1 MSTPEVAASP
11 LLGQPRLTDEDL
23 ARSRDRSRVH
33 HARRHSKRWRL
44 LWLLVGPGILAM
56 LGENDGP
63 SMIAYAADGAQYG
76 LGFFVPF
83 IPILFAMAYVCQ
95 EMCMR
100 VGAVTHRGYG
110 ELVLQ
115 RYGRVWGWFGAGD
128 LTLTNLVT
136 LVAEFVAIRVGLA
149 YFHLGAG
156 VAVALGLALVAFTLS
171 GGRYWRWERIVLGLA
186 LFNGLFL
193 VAAILVKPHFGAVA
207 GSFDFSPFPG
217 GSFNTLLLLLAST
230 IGATVTPWMIFF
242 QQSASAD
249 KGMTPR
255 DVKHGRYDT
264 AAGAVL
270 AAIFGVGALI
280 AGAAL
285 LTHGGSGIQGFA
297 GAGFPEALSH
307 VAGGAVGTVFALGLI
322 EAGAVAILTISAST
336 AYAAGE
342 CVGVS
347 HSFNSSP
354 RNAGVFY
361 AANAGVALLGG
372 GGHPDSGCPS
382 ALDRAERER
391 ARHRAAACEPRLHG
405 DARQRQGADGRL
417 GEQALDER
425 DRDCRDRVRRTLR
438 SRLRHR
444 LLPASDP
451 SGRLMRAGA
460 PTASDAQPA
469 LPGNGARGARP
480 SPDIQEQNLQR
491 QERFEDELI
500 MHLERDQFVAET
512 SRPVPSAVLSTRVKT
527 GLWALRVF
535 VVFVSLMVIYTFVD
549 QLH

>member
-1 MSTPEVAASP
+1 VSTREAVAPSP
-11 LLGQPRLTDEDL
+11 LLAPPLLTDEDMV
-23 ARSRDRSRVH
+23 RSHDRARVH
-33 HARRHSKRWRL
+33 YARRHRKRWYL

-63 SMIAYAADGAQYG
+63 SMIAYASDGAQYG

-128 LTLTNLVT
+128 LTFTNLVT
-136 LVAEFVAIRVGLA
+136 LVAEFVSIRVGLA

-156 VAVALGLALVAFTLS
+156 VAVALGLALVVFTLS
-171 GGRYWRWERIVLGLA
+171 GGRYWRWERIVLGMA

-193 VAAILVKPHFGAVA
+193 VAAILVKPHVGTLVS
-207 GSFDFSPFPG
+207 SFDFAPFPS

-255 DVKHGRYDT
+255 DVRFGRYDT

-270 AAIFGVGALI
+270 AAIFGIGALV

-285 LTHGGSGIQGFA
+285 LEHGGSGIQGFA
-297 GAGFPEALSH
+297 GAGFPEALKH
-307 VAGGAVGTVFALGLI
+307 IAGGAAGAVFALGLI

-354 RNAGVFY
+354 RGALVFY
-361 AANAGVALLGG
+361 AANVGVALL
-372 GGHPDSGCPS
+372 
-382 ALDRAERER
+382 
-391 ARHRAAACEPRLHG
+391 AAVVILIP
-405 DARQRQGADGRL
+405 GAPL
-417 GEQALDER
+417 LSIVLNANVLAT
-425 DRDCRDRVRRTLR
+425 V
-438 SRLRHR
+438 
-444 LLPASDP
+444 LLPVTLV
-451 SGRLMRAGA
+451 LMLMLANDRGLMGA
-460 PTASDAQPA
+460 WANKRSTNVIGIAVIAFV
-469 LPGNGARGARP
+469 GICGAAYGID
-480 SPDIQEQNLQR
+480 SFLQTV
-491 QERFEDELI
+491 
-500 MHLERDQFVAET
+500 HLVG
-512 SRPVPSAVLSTRVKT
+512 S
-527 GLWALRVF
+527 
-535 VVFVSLMVIYTFVD
+535 
-549 QLH
+549 

>member
-1 MSTPEVAASP
+1 MATTELTAAPGLALPP
-11 LLGQPRLTDEDL
+11 LTEEDL
-23 ARSRDRSRVH
+23 ARSEDRSRVH
-33 HARRHSKRWRL
+33 HARRRGKRWYL

-63 SMIAYAADGAQYG
+63 SMIAYASDGAQYG

-83 IPILFAMAYVCQ
+83 IPVLFAMAFICQ

-115 RYGRVWGWFGAGD
+115 RFGTVWGWFGAGD

-136 LVAEFVAIRVGLA
+136 LVAEFVSIRVGLA
-149 YFHLGAG
+149 YFHLGSV
-156 VAVALGLALVAFTLS
+156 VAVVLGLALVVFTLS

-193 VAAILVKPHFGAVA
+193 LAAILVKPHVGAVVGA
-207 GSFDFSPFPG
+207 FDFSPFPG

-249 KGMTPR
+249 KGMTPS
-255 DVKHGRYDT
+255 DIKHGRYDT
-264 AAGAVL
+264 ALGAVL
-270 AAIFGVGALI
+270 GAIFGIGALI

-285 LTHGGSGIQGFA
+285 VTHNGSGIEGFA
-297 GAGFPEALSH
+297 GAGFPEALKH
-307 VAGGAVGTVFALGLI
+307 VAGGAAGTVFALGLI

-354 RNAGVFY
+354 RNAALFY
-361 AANAGVALLGG
+361 GANAGVALLAAVVILIPGA
-372 GGHPDSGCPS
+372 PLLSI
-382 ALDRAERER
+382 ALNANVL
-391 ARHRAAACEPRLHG
+391 AT
-405 DARQRQGADGRL
+405 
-417 GEQALDER
+417 
-425 DRDCRDRVRRTLR
+425 V
-438 SRLRHR
+438 
-444 LLPASDP
+444 LLP
-451 SGRLMRAGA
+451 
-460 PTASDAQPA
+460 
-469 LPGNGARGARP
+469 
-480 SPDIQEQNLQR
+480 
-491 QERFEDELI
+491 
-500 MHLERDQFVAET
+500 
-512 SRPVPSAVLSTRVKT
+512 
-527 GLWALRVF
+527 
-535 VVFVSLMVIYTFVD
+535 VSLVFMVMLANDEGLMGRWVNKRSTNVIGLTVIAFVGLCGAAYGID
-549 QLH
+549 SFLLSVHLIN

>member
-1 MSTPEVAASP
+1 VSTPEVTAPSP
-11 LLGQPRLTDEDL
+11 LLRHPLLTDEDH
-23 ARSRDRSRVH
+23 ARSHDRARVH
-33 HARRHSKRWRL
+33 HARKHSRRWYL

-63 SMIAYAADGAQYG
+63 SMIAYASDGAQYG

-136 LVAEFVAIRVGLA
+136 LVAEFVSIRVGLA

-156 VAVALGLALVAFTLS
+156 VAVALGLALVVFTLS
-171 GGRYWRWERIVLGLA
+171 GGRYWRWERIVLGMA

-193 VAAILVKPHFGAVA
+193 VAAILVKPHVGALVS
-207 GSFDFSPFPG
+207 SFDFTPFPS

-249 KGMTPR
+249 KGMTPG

-270 AAIFGVGALI
+270 AAIFGIGALV

-285 LTHGGSGIQGFA
+285 LAHDGSGIQGFA
-297 GAGFPEALSH
+297 GAGFPEALKH
-307 VAGGAVGTVFALGLI
+307 VAGSAAGSVFALGLI

-354 RNAGVFY
+354 RGAAVFY
-361 AANAGVALLGG
+361 VANIGVALL
-372 GGHPDSGCPS
+372 
-382 ALDRAERER
+382 
-391 ARHRAAACEPRLHG
+391 AAVVILIP
-405 DARQRQGADGRL
+405 GAPL
-417 GEQALDER
+417 LSIVLNANVLAT
-425 DRDCRDRVRRTLR
+425 V
-438 SRLRHR
+438 
-444 LLPASDP
+444 LLP
-451 SGRLMRAGA
+451 
-460 PTASDAQPA
+460 
-469 LPGNGARGARP
+469 
-480 SPDIQEQNLQR
+480 
-491 QERFEDELI
+491 
-500 MHLERDQFVAET
+500 
-512 SRPVPSAVLSTRVKT
+512 
-527 GLWALRVF
+527 
-535 VVFVSLMVIYTFVD
+535 VSLVLMLMLANDRGLMGSWANKRSTNVIGIAVIAFVGVCGAAYGID
-549 QLH
+549 SFLQTVHVIGS

>member
-1 MSTPEVAASP
+1 MSTREVTAPAS
-11 LLGQPRLTDEDL
+11 LLRQPQLTDEDA
-23 ARSRDRSRVH
+23 ARAHDRSRVH
-33 HARRHSKRWRL
+33 HARRHSRRWRL

-63 SMIAYAADGAQYG
+63 SMIAYASDGAQYG

-149 YFHLGAG
+149 YFHLGAV
-156 VAVALGLALVAFTLS
+156 VAVVLGLALVVFTLS

-193 VAAILVKPHFGAVA
+193 LAAILVKPHVAAIA
-207 GSFDFSPFPG
+207 GSFDFSPLPG
-217 GSFNTLLLLLAST
+217 GGFNTLLLLLAST

-249 KGMTPR
+249 KGMTPA
-255 DVKHGRYDT
+255 DLAHGRYDT
-264 AAGAVL
+264 ALGAVL
-270 AAIFGVGALI
+270 AAIFGIGALV

-285 LTHGGSGIQGFA
+285 LTHDGAGIQGFA
-297 GAGFPEALSH
+297 GAGFPQALAH
-307 VAGGAVGTVFALGLI
+307 VAGGAAGTVFALGLI

-342 CVGVS
+342 CIGAS

-354 RNAGVFY
+354 RGATVFHL
-361 AANAGVALLGG
+361 ANIGVALLAAIVILIPGA
-372 GGHPDSGCPS
+372 PLLSI
-382 ALDRAERER
+382 ALNANVL
-391 ARHRAAACEPRLHG
+391 AT
-405 DARQRQGADGRL
+405 
-417 GEQALDER
+417 
-425 DRDCRDRVRRTLR
+425 V
-438 SRLRHR
+438 
-444 LLPASDP
+444 LLP
-451 SGRLMRAGA
+451 
-460 PTASDAQPA
+460 
-469 LPGNGARGARP
+469 
-480 SPDIQEQNLQR
+480 
-491 QERFEDELI
+491 
-500 MHLERDQFVAET
+500 
-512 SRPVPSAVLSTRVKT
+512 
-527 GLWALRVF
+527 
-535 VVFVSLMVIYTFVD
+535 VSLVLMVMLANDKGLMGAWVNKRSTNVIGIAVITFVGFCGAAYGVD
-549 QLH
+549 SFLQTVHLIGS

>member
-1 MSTPEVAASP
+1 MAATEAAASRSLLLPP
-11 LLGQPRLTDEDL
+11 LTAEDV
-23 ARSRDRSRVH
+23 ARSLDRSRVH
-33 HARRHSKRWRL
+33 HARNHRRRWRL

-63 SMIAYAADGAQYG
+63 SMIAYASDGAQYG

-83 IPILFAMAYVCQ
+83 IPVLFAMAYVCQ

-149 YFHLGAG
+149 YFHLGSG
-156 VAVALGLALVAFTLS
+156 VAVALGLALVVFTLS
-171 GGRYWRWERIVLGLA
+171 GGRYWRWERIALGLA

-193 VAAILVKPHFGAVA
+193 LAAILVKPDVGTLA
-207 GSFDFSPFPG
+207 GSLNFTPFPG

-249 KGMTPR
+249 KGMTPN

-264 AAGAVL
+264 AVGAVL
-270 AAIFGVGALI
+270 AAIFGIGALI

-285 LTHGGSGIQGFA
+285 LTHNGAGIQGFA
-297 GAGFPEALSH
+297 GAGFPQALAH
-307 VAGGAVGTVFALGLI
+307 VAGGAAGDVFALGLI

-336 AYAAGE
+336 AYVAGE

-347 HSFNSSP
+347 HSFNTSP
-354 RNAGVFY
+354 RNAAVFY
-361 AANAGVALLGG
+361 AANIGVALLAAVVILIPGA
-372 GGHPDSGCPS
+372 PLLSI
-382 ALDRAERER
+382 ALNANVL
-391 ARHRAAACEPRLHG
+391 AT
-405 DARQRQGADGRL
+405 
-417 GEQALDER
+417 
-425 DRDCRDRVRRTLR
+425 V
-438 SRLRHR
+438 
-444 LLPASDP
+444 LLP
-451 SGRLMRAGA
+451 
-460 PTASDAQPA
+460 
-469 LPGNGARGARP
+469 
-480 SPDIQEQNLQR
+480 
-491 QERFEDELI
+491 
-500 MHLERDQFVAET
+500 
-512 SRPVPSAVLSTRVKT
+512 
-527 GLWALRVF
+527 
-535 VVFVSLMVIYTFVD
+535 VSLVFMVMLANDRGLMGPWANRRSTNVLGIAVIAFVGLCGATYGID
-549 QLH
+549 SFLQTVHLVGS

>member
-1 MSTPEVAASP
+1 MAATEVGAHPGLALPP
-11 LLGQPRLTDEDL
+11 LTEEDTV
-23 ARSRDRSRVH
+23 RSWDRSRVH
-33 HARRHSKRWRL
+33 RARSHNKRWHL

-83 IPILFAMAYVCQ
+83 IPLLFAMAFVCQ

-115 RYGRVWGWFGAGD
+115 RYGKVWGWFGAGD

-136 LVAEFVAIRVGLA
+136 LVAEFVSIRVGLA

-156 VAVALGLALVAFTLS
+156 VAVALGMALVLFTLS
-171 GGRYWRWERIVLGLA
+171 GGRYWRWERIVLGMA

-193 VAAILVKPHFGAVA
+193 LAAILVKPHLGAVA
-207 GSFDFSPFPG
+207 GALDFTPFPN

-249 KGMTPR
+249 KGMTPS

-264 AAGAVL
+264 ALGAVL
-270 AAIFGVGALI
+270 AAIFGIGALI

-285 LTHGGSGIQGFA
+285 LRHNGAGIHGFA
-297 GAGFPEALSH
+297 GAGFPEALRH
-307 VAGGAVGTVFALGLI
+307 IAGGTVGTVFALGLI

-342 CVGVS
+342 CIGVS
-347 HSFNSSP
+347 HSFNTSP
-354 RNAGVFY
+354 RNAAVFY
-361 AANAGVALLGG
+361 AANIGVALLAAVVILIPGA
-372 GGHPDSGCPS
+372 PLLSI
-382 ALDRAERER
+382 ALNANVL
-391 ARHRAAACEPRLHG
+391 AT
-405 DARQRQGADGRL
+405 
-417 GEQALDER
+417 
-425 DRDCRDRVRRTLR
+425 V
-438 SRLRHR
+438 
-444 LLPASDP
+444 LLP
-451 SGRLMRAGA
+451 
-460 PTASDAQPA
+460 
-469 LPGNGARGARP
+469 
-480 SPDIQEQNLQR
+480 
-491 QERFEDELI
+491 
-500 MHLERDQFVAET
+500 
-512 SRPVPSAVLSTRVKT
+512 
-527 GLWALRVF
+527 
-535 VVFVSLMVIYTFVD
+535 VSLVFMVMLANDRGLMGGWANRRSTNVVGITVIAFVGLCGAAYGID
-549 QLH
+549 SFLRTVHLI